1 MCKKYEY
8 YYFTMFLGNFNDS
21 TLHVARTVSID
32 SSGQLAHHVFI
43 CGGVMR
49 VCVCVCL
56 VHLPVHVDAKD

>member
-1 MCKKYEY
+1 
-8 YYFTMFLGNFNDS
+8 MFLGNFNDS

-49 VCVCVCL
+49 ARVCVCL